1 MENIIGSFSYIFI
14 VSLIRYFLIAGIPF
28 ILFYY
33 AFKYKMEIYKI
44 QKKIIKKKDI
54 IREIIHSTQTTF
66 IFTIIASVLLYS
78 PINKYTLVYK
88 NIDDF
93 PFWWIG
99 ISLVLSLI
107 IHDTYFYWMHRLLH
121 HKKIYKYTHVIH
133 HKSINPSPWTSYSF
147 HILEAIAEGLILFV
161 LAFILP
167 LHQITIVLF
176 TIIGFIINVYG
187 HLGYEIAPK
196 RLRNSFIFKIINTSV
211 HHNLHHSQFNG
222 NYGLY
227 FRFWDQVMKTENP
240 EYVKHFDMIIEKR
253 EIREIKN

>member
-1 MENIIGSFSYIFI
+1 MENIIGSFSYIFL
-14 VSLIRYFLIAGIPF
+14 VSLMRYFLIAGVPF
-28 ILFYY
+28 ILCYY

-44 QKKIIKKKDI
+44 QNKVIKKKDI
-54 IREIIHSTQTTF
+54 VREIVHSTQTTF
-66 IFTIIASVLLYS
+66 IFTIIAWAILFS
-78 PINKYTLVYK
+78 PLNQYTLVYK

-93 PFWWIG
+93 PYWWII

-121 HKKIYKYTHVIH
+121 HKRIYKYTHVIH
-133 HKSINPSPWTSYSF
+133 HKSTNPSPWTSYSF
-147 HILEAIAEGLILFV
+147 HILEAIAEGMILLV

-167 LHQITIVLF
+167 LHQVTMLLF

-196 RLRNSFIFKIINTSV
+196 KLRNSFIFKIINTSV
-211 HHNLHHSQFNG
+211 YHNLHHSQFNG

-227 FRFWDQVMKTENP
+227 FRFWDRIMKTENP
-240 EYVKHFDMIIEKR
+240 DYVKHFDILIKKR
-253 EIREIKN
+253 SD